1 MAIDYSELIPNNVN
15 LADNRRLQ
23 RALEEWQPKFL
34 DWWKELGPEGY
45 QAADVYL
52 RTATSVDAQGW
63 AQFGRVRMPD
73 YRWGIFLAERDP
85 DRVIAYGDN
94 KGKPV
99 WQDVPGE
106 LRTWAAPAGSPG
118 DYLPEWLSNTL
129 DFAVVFG
136 GDGTVL
142 WTCHMFGNRSVPPLV
157 PFNLGSLGFLTPF
170 APAALPRVLG
180 RVVRGARGG
189 ARKAC

>member
-1 MAIDYSELIPNNVN
+1 M
-15 LADNRRLQ
+15 R
-23 RALEEWQPKFL
+23 K
-34 DWWKELGPEGY
+34 
-45 QAADVYL
+45 QAAAAGQKAAAAATAAAAAAAAAATVAAAAAGAESQQLQAGTDCGL
-52 RTATSVDAQGW
+52 PASGSSSSMSPAIQQPRTRPSSANGPSVSFAVSAG
-63 AQFGRVRMPD
+63 AAG
-73 YRWGIFLAERDP
+73 ER
-85 DRVIAYGDN
+85 
-94 KGKPV
+94 
-99 WQDVPGE
+99 VPGE

>member
-73 YRWGIFLAERDP
+73 YRWGIFLAEPEAER
-85 DRVIAYGDN
+85 RISHGEH
-94 KGKPV
+94 KGQPV

-106 LRTWAAPAGSPG
+106 YRAVLRRLIVTHKDQIALTKQIVG
-118 DYLPEWLSNTL
+118 D
-129 DFAVVFG
+129 
-136 GDGTVL
+136 
-142 WTCHMFGNRSVPPLV
+142 
-157 PFNLGSLGFLTPF
+157 
-170 APAALPRVLG
+170 RVLPLSDAHE
-180 RVVRGARGG
+180 ARTPL
-189 ARKAC
+189 AEAA